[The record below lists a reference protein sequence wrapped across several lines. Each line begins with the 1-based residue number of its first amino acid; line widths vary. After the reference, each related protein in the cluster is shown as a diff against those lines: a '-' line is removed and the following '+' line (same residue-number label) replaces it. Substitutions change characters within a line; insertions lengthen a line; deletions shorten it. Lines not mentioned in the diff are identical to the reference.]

1 MHAFITILVIVFLL
15 LLSLIL
21 PMFLQ
26 KRAVKAVLKIFQGKN
41 ALETDSALTRD
52 ELGLKPQTFMGRMLK
67 MRDYK
72 PAALNFL
79 LSANIVRETEEERLY
94 FSEERLT
101 SLYNETNSKM
111 LRFILPSRIP

>member
-1 MHAFITILVIVFLL
+1 MHAFITILIIVFLL

-72 PAALNFL
+72 PDALNFL
-79 LSANIVRETEEERLY
+79 VSTRIVKETDDGRLY
-94 FSEERLT
+94 FSEEQLT
-101 SLYNETNSKM
+101 SLYEGTNSRM
-111 LRFILPSRIP
+111 LRFILPSRIS